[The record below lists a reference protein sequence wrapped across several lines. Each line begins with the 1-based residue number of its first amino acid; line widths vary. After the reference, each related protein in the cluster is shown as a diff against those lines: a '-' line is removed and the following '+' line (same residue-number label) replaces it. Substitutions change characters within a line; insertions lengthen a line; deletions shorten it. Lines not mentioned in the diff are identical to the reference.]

1 MTEHTDKLSSRASL
15 RDDPPVALA
24 KRAIKLLEAKIRQE
38 FDLEL
43 PLGVELEFGVLS
55 NQRQHKASPAE
66 QYGVPDALG
75 KISNHTASAYRHPK
89 NRDAWFPESRR
100 VAYSYREESND
111 DRWDMMEVVLTHEPR
126 GQDGTRL
133 PIDALATA
141 RAVEALR
148 HQLHQ
153 PSSGYMPRK
162 HGAGIPTA
170 QLGVRYWQQQRRDT
184 IDMLVTEA
192 VVPGTFNSHGMHL
205 NMSLVDASTQE
216 NVMLRSGLSAET
228 VTNMLRQGIGAVQME
243 NLWLVCPHRR
253 SMERQSMR
261 MGPISDVMGRV
272 KNKRGQKDYVENS
285 LPGADC
291 NPYYAIMLQLAG
303 TYLALKEA
311 QFGYDYTTQQ
321 HVLGNPDYAQDLKAP
336 QPGEKQV
343 NALTL
348 NDLQANFRAGSHL
361 RDALDACEPGLGDAF
376 HHAIE
381 QTPPGYEKSGMDKL
395 QKTRRT
401 LAPQRDR

>member
-1 MTEHTDKLSSRASL
+1 MTDQTPHPSRRL
-15 RDDPPVALA
+15 HDDPPVALA
-24 KRAIKLLEAKIRQE
+24 KRAIKLLESKIRQE
-38 FDLEL
+38 FDLAL
-43 PLGVELEFGVLS
+43 PIGVELEFGVLA
-55 NQRQHKASPAE
+55 NQRQDHASPAE

-75 KISNHTASAYRHPK
+75 KVSNHTASAYRHPK

-133 PIDALATA
+133 PIDALTTA
-141 RAVEALR
+141 RNVEALR

-153 PSSGYMPRK
+153 PANGYMPRPR
-162 HGAGIPTA
+162 GRGTPPA
-170 QLGVRYWQQQRRDT
+170 QLGVRYWQQRRREG
-184 IDMLVTEA
+184 IDILTTEA
-192 VVPGTFNSHGMHL
+192 VVPGTYNSHGMHL
-205 NMSLVDASTQE
+205 NMSLVDATTQE
-216 NVMLRSGLSAET
+216 NIMLQSALNAET
-228 VTNMLRQGIGAVQME
+228 VTNMLRQGIGTLQME

-303 TYLALKEA
+303 TYLALKETG
-311 QFGYDYTTQQ
+311 FGYDYSAQR
-321 HVLGNPDYAQDLKAP
+321 HVLDNPDYAHDLKAP
-336 QPGEKQV
+336 RPGEKQV
-343 NALTL
+343 SELTL
-348 NDLQANFRAGSHL
+348 NDLQANFREGTHL
-361 RDALDACEPGLGDAF
+361 RAVLDACEPGLGKAF
-376 HHAIE
+376 HEAIE
-381 QTPPGYEKSGMDKL
+381 KTPPGYEKSSMDRL
-395 QKTRRT
+395 QEQRRSE
-401 LAPQRDR
+401 AQQRNR